1 MDVFNTTA
9 YSYLIGMQ
17 DIYAFLLPLLPDPAT
32 SVVTPDTMGPLM
44 ALGVVVI
51 IAALFA
57 VYKCCQRLG
66 MKPTIESRVKAVK
79 EFVAPSKGPR
89 FRKRDRMAFLG
100 TKAMRNAKAVGT
112 YITGRQGRK
121 RRDMARLVKRVFLKG
136 SPSASLAGE
145 LRPDLPSEYLEEEGS
160 RGDYGDGTEGV
171 PESLVLVLK
180 NLRVFGH
187 FENTILLELMKNI
200 EYVTLRANDYL
211 FRVGDPDS
219 GMFIVESGALSVCYE
234 SSEGGAADKSD
245 KNDGGSTHGVELKQV
260 TPGEPIVSLLSFL
273 DYLAGKRKVF
283 KTVSARALQDTK
295 LIKFSFES
303 FKDCF
308 DKHPENMAQ
317 VVQVV
322 MVRLQRVTLL
332 ALHQYL
338 GLGAELLSAQP
349 RGNLHGPRRV
359 HHSSGAGGGAAAS
372 SNSGGTPGEGS
383 AASADPSPNSPEKAL
398 MGSLKPID
406 PDQPRPKELSPQSS
420 TTTEEP
426 IFVQV
431 LCPVLQFIT
440 QAVINGSFIIITLIF
455 FISLQTAFARTKK
468 KLSQMG
474 EEQLRNLCTDG
485 FKLFLGLSEEDLIED
500 ARSMEMLKDFE
511 VASYNEGDVI
521 CEEDTSVDGPL
532 YLIISGCVSV
542 SQRDG
547 DNVPREMHRA
557 YQGGLLGQLQVL
569 K

>member
-51 IAALFA
+51 IAALFV

-234 SSEGGAADKSD
+234 SSEAGAGVIDKGD
-245 KNDGGSTHGVELKQV
+245 KNEGGSPNGVELKHV

-455 FISLQTAFARTKK
+455 FILSPDSICKNKEEAIPNGRGTVAQLVHRRLQVVPRPQRGGPHRRREVDGDAEGLRSRFIQR
-468 KLSQMG
+468 G
-474 EEQLRNLCTDG
+474 GRNL
-485 FKLFLGLSEEDLIED
+485 
-500 ARSMEMLKDFE
+500 
-511 VASYNEGDVI
+511 
-521 CEEDTSVDGPL
+521 
-532 YLIISGCVSV
+532 
-542 SQRDG
+542 
-547 DNVPREMHRA
+547 
-557 YQGGLLGQLQVL
+557 
-569 K
+569 

>member
-1 MDVFNTTA
+1 MDVYNTTA
-9 YSYLIGMQ
+9 YTYLMGVQ
-17 DIYAFLLPLLPDPAT
+17 DLYAFLLPLLPDPVA
-32 SVVTPDTMGPLM
+32 SIVITPHTVGPLA
-44 ALGVVVI
+44 ALGVLVI
-51 IAALFA
+51 VAALFV

-100 TKAMRNAKAVGT
+100 AKAMRNAKAVGT

-145 LRPDLPSEYLEEEGS
+145 LRPDLPSEYLEEEGV
-160 RGDYGDGTEGV
+160 RGDLEGGANAEGV
-171 PESLVLVLK
+171 PEALVLVLK

-234 SSEGGAADKSD
+234 SSEAGAGVIDKGD
-245 KNDGGSTHGVELKQV
+245 KNEGGSPNGVELKQV

-273 DYLAGKRKVF
+273 DYLAGKRKVY
-283 KTVSARALQDTK
+283 KTVSARALQDTR

-303 FKDCF
+303 FKVCF

-349 RGNLHGPRRV
+349 RGNIHGPRRV
-359 HHSSGAGGGAAAS
+359 HHSSGAGGGGAAS

-383 AASADPSPNSPEKAL
+383 AASADPSPNSPEKAQ
-398 MGSLKPID
+398 MGSLKPVD

-420 TTTEEP
+420 TTTTEEP

-431 LCPVLQFIT
+431 FCLVLQLIPLKGFFNLVNIAYFIC
-440 QAVINGSFIIITLIF
+440 S
-455 FISLQTAFARTKK
+455 
-468 KLSQMG
+468 
-474 EEQLRNLCTDG
+474 
-485 FKLFLGLSEEDLIED
+485 
-500 ARSMEMLKDFE
+500 
-511 VASYNEGDVI
+511 
-521 CEEDTSVDGPL
+521 
-532 YLIISGCVSV
+532 
-542 SQRDG
+542 
-547 DNVPREMHRA
+547 
-557 YQGGLLGQLQVL
+557 
-569 K
+569 

>member
-1 MDVFNTTA
+1 MDVYNTTA
-9 YSYLIGMQ
+9 YTYLMGVQ
-17 DIYAFLLPLLPDPAT
+17 DLYAFLLPLLPDPVA
-32 SVVTPDTMGPLM
+32 SIVITPHTVGPLA
-44 ALGVVVI
+44 ALGVLVI
-51 IAALFA
+51 VAALFV

-79 EFVAPSKGPR
+79 EFVAPGKGPR

-100 TKAMRNAKAVGT
+100 AKAMRNAKAVGT

-145 LRPDLPSEYLEEEGS
+145 LRPDLPSEYLEEEGV
-160 RGDYGDGTEGV
+160 RGDLGDDAEGV
-171 PESLVLVLK
+171 PEALVLVLK

-234 SSEGGAADKSD
+234 SSDAGSGDKSD
-245 KNDGGSTHGVELKQV
+245 GGGSSNGVELKQV

-273 DYLAGKRKVF
+273 DHLAGKRKVY
-283 KTVSARALQDTK
+283 KTVSARALEDTR

-303 FKDCF
+303 FKICF
-308 DKHPENMAQ
+308 DNHPDHMAQ

-349 RGNLHGPRRV
+349 RGNLGAPRRAQ
-359 HHSSGAGGGAAAS
+359 HPSGSGAAGAPDGSGAS
-372 SNSGGTPGEGS
+372 G
-383 AASADPSPNSPEKAL
+383 DPSPSSPEK
-398 MGSLKPID
+398 SL
-406 PDQPRPKELSPQSS
+406 QQRPKELSPQSS
-420 TTTEEP
+420 TATDEP
-426 IFVQV
+426 VFIQV
-431 LCPVLQFIT
+431 TPLDIPWLLFINY
-440 QAVINGSFIIITLIF
+440 I
-455 FISLQTAFARTKK
+455 
-468 KLSQMG
+468 
-474 EEQLRNLCTDG
+474 ENL
-485 FKLFLGLSEEDLIED
+485 K
-500 ARSMEMLKDFE
+500 
-511 VASYNEGDVI
+511 
-521 CEEDTSVDGPL
+521 
-532 YLIISGCVSV
+532 
-542 SQRDG
+542 
-547 DNVPREMHRA
+547 
-557 YQGGLLGQLQVL
+557 
-569 K
+569 

>member
-1 MDVFNTTA
+1 MDMDVYNTTV
-9 YSYLIGMQ
+9 YSYLIGMK
-17 DIYAFLLPLLPDPAT
+17 DIYGFLFPLLPE
-32 SVVTPDTMGPLM
+32 SVASFVSPHMMGPLT
-44 ALGVVVI
+44 ALGVLLV
-51 IAALFA
+51 IAALLV

-79 EFVAPSKGPR
+79 DFVAPGKGPR

-145 LRPDLPSEYLEEEGS
+145 LRPDLPSEYLEEEGV
-160 RGDYGDGTEGV
+160 RGDLGDGGGAEGV
-171 PESLVLVLK
+171 PEALVLVLK

-211 FRVGDPDS
+211 FRVGDPDG

-234 SSEGGAADKSD
+234 SSEAGGAMEKGDKSD
-245 KNDGGSTHGVELKQV
+245 GASPNGVELKQV

-273 DYLAGKRKVF
+273 DYLAGKRKVY
-283 KTVSARALQDTK
+283 KTVSARALQDTR

-303 FKDCF
+303 FKVCF
-308 DKHPENMAQ
+308 DKHPEKMAQ

-349 RGNLHGPRRV
+349 RGNIHGPRRV
-359 HHSSGAGGGAAAS
+359 HHSSGAGGVAS

-383 AASADPSPNSPEKAL
+383 GASADPSPSSPEKAP
-398 MGSLKPID
+398 MAALKQD

-420 TTTEEP
+420 TTTTDEP
-426 IFVQV
+426 IFVQ
-431 LCPVLQFIT
+431 
-440 QAVINGSFIIITLIF
+440 
-455 FISLQTAFARTKK
+455 TAFSRTKK

-500 ARSMEMLKDFE
+500 ERSMEMLRDFE
-511 VASYNEGDVI
+511 FVSYNEGDVI
-521 CEEDTSVDGPL
+521 CEEDTSVGGPL
-532 YLIISGCVSV
+532 YLLITGCVSV

-557 YQGGLLGQLQVL
+557 YQGGLLGQLQVR
-569 K
+569 